1 MILGRAN
8 PPWNQPWRRLNKKY
22 CALPLELEDR
32 QPSVAQEVCIAWAM
46 EHPYCE
52 SVWQDAGCNG
62 RFKLCQ
68 KGFIRDPKV
77 GTDKPTSPEDIGCV
91 ITKGIIM
98 KSKSTFY

>member
-91 ITKGIIM
+91 ITKGIKL